1 MMELRSNLLQQ
12 QLPLVS
18 SISPSSSISTSMTAV
33 GSKSNSTTIM
43 ADSTSAINI
52 SSNSSNNGHLESDSL
67 FYEKDLKV
75 DKKILA
81 IMNQGGNDTH
91 PSLNKFLSRISIET
105 NCHVDVSNSLRDRQG
120 NEIPVLKVR
129 ANNPKSLEVASA
141 LIMERLDPHR
151 DKMTFNIDVPY
162 NDHSYIIGKDGTRIK
177 QLSRMTGCHIHLP
190 DCNKTSNKKSNKL
203 SIAGTEF
210 TAIDKARD
218 QIRKSLPLNIGFKAQ
233 IKSGKFV
240 RIDTASAEVQA
251 VKRKYRVDVTFT
263 NVVSD
268 TRCPEVTINV
278 KGGRAQLEEIEAATR
293 ELYQFVTEEEFEPN
307 HSPVMFAITIDISH
321 SHHQYVKGKNNCNL
335 KVINSRSHATILFPP
350 HESNSNQVIIQSRH
364 LLSTV
369 MGWQELM
376 GYLPLLLSFD
386 VNFDINAHQSRLQR
400 LEKEFGVGIRTR
412 EKLSGHVYTVL
423 IKTQERHS
431 TYLQEIRQRIL
442 NFKSD
447 NENQINENKAVL
459 ALATIDHHQQ
469 QQRQELAASIAN
481 PMISN
486 RGLMNLS
493 SPYAFSSN
501 VLQPMI
507 DNNMK
512 TIKSNRSNSNFQSIN
527 NNGFHD
533 HSSNCPT
540 CHTNCIPGFSGNDT
554 SLKSLDESLP
564 FCQPSSSTTSFNP
577 FNFRESI
584 ELSPGKP
591 ITFGDKLNS
600 FNPIGS
606 ISNGGNNSSIYSTT
620 NVNGHQSTS
629 AFGFNRSTIG
639 TSSTNHKSSWPSL
652 VTTNGIG
659 NNINN
664 NHIHQNNDHFYNHHH
679 QNNNDYLYNQIQSSY
694 LKCSAYDDTMSNMK
708 SYSTVFK

>member
-1 MMELRSNLLQQ
+1 MMMESRSTILQHHQQ
-12 QLPLVS
+12 QQQQSMPTTS
-18 SISPSSSISTSMTAV
+18 SISSSMLV
-33 GSKSNSTTIM
+33 GSKSNSSSLITTTMIT
-43 ADSTSAINI
+43 DSSPNT
-52 SSNSSNNGHLESDSL
+52 SNSSSSSSSSSNGSLESDSL

-81 IMNQGGNDTH
+81 IMNQGGNDYH
-91 PSLNKFLSRISIET
+91 PSLSQFLSRISIET

-129 ANNPKSLEVASA
+129 ACSQKSLEVASA

-203 SIAGTEF
+203 SIAGTDF

-240 RIDTASAEVQA
+240 IIDTASAEVQA

-263 NVVSD
+263 NVIAD
-268 TRCPEVTINV
+268 TRNPEVTINV
-278 KGGRAQLEEIEAATR
+278 KGGRAQLEEIESATR
-293 ELYQFVTEEEFEPN
+293 ELYQFVTEEKLTN
-307 HSPVMFAITIDISH
+307 DSHVMFAITIDVSH

-335 KVINSRSHATILFPP
+335 KVIHQRSGAMIIFPS
-350 HESNSNQVIIQSRH
+350 HESNCNQVIIQSRN

-386 VNFDINAHQSRLQR
+386 INFDINGHQSQLQK

-442 NFKSD
+442 NF
-447 NENQINENKAVL
+447 
-459 ALATIDHHQQ
+459 
-469 QQRQELAASIAN
+469 
-481 PMISN
+481 
-486 RGLMNLS
+486 
-493 SPYAFSSN
+493 
-501 VLQPMI
+501 
-507 DNNMK
+507 
-512 TIKSNRSNSNFQSIN
+512 

-533 HSSNCPT
+533 QSPSCSLCQTSCLN
-540 CHTNCIPGFSGNDT
+540 GFLSNDT
-554 SLKSLDESLP
+554 SLTSLNDSLP
-564 FCQPSSSTTSFNP
+564 FCSSSSTSSFNP
-577 FNFRESI
+577 FNFRENF
-584 ELSPGKP
+584 ELTTGQSNA
-591 ITFGDKLNS
+591 FGNKLNT
-600 FNPIGS
+600 FNNQMCNGL
-606 ISNGGNNSSIYSTT
+606 SNGGVPI
-620 NVNGHQSTS
+620 
-629 AFGFNRSTIG
+629 
-639 TSSTNHKSSWPSL
+639 
-652 VTTNGIG
+652 
-659 NNINN
+659 
-664 NHIHQNNDHFYNHHH
+664 
-679 QNNNDYLYNQIQSSY
+679 
-694 LKCSAYDDTMSNMK
+694 
-708 SYSTVFK
+708 